1 MGKEKKA
8 ATTIYKPEENKL
20 VVSGTLSAFR
30 FGVNKFDKETEKYY
44 VSIKADELPSEIRDS
59 IRLTYFAESKEKYI
73 PDPFKEG
80 ADPNNTYLNLKSMYE
95 IPVFMEGKGNKK
107 YTYEEVI
114 ELGDG
119 LPPYG
124 SEVLLS
130 CRLKEGAVY
139 PLAIKFITIVK
150 ANADDY
156 FA

>member
-1 MGKEKKA
+1 MGKEKK

-20 VVSGTLSAFR
+20 VVSGTLAAFR

-80 ADPNNTYLNLKSMYE
+80 ADLNNTYLNLKSMYE
-95 IPVFMEGKGNKK
+95 IPVFMEGKGNQKF
-107 YTYEEVI
+107 TFDDVI

-139 PLAIKFITIVK
+139 PLAIKIINLVK